1 MSKSRKGDKPNDEES
16 DETEAPK
23 NAPWACEVE
32 FFGKPSFMSSVL
44 ELTVNNEH
52 VSIVREDG
60 TILAFPYESVSKIL
74 IMHTTKKYDLLD

>member
-1 MSKSRKGDKPNDEES
+1 MSRSRKGDKPNDEE
-16 DETEAPK
+16 EAEAPK

-32 FFGKPSFMSSVL
+32 FYGKPSFMSSVL

-60 TILAFPYESVSKIL
+60 TLLAFPYDSVSKIL
-74 IMHTTKKYDLLD
+74 IMHTIKKDNLLD